1 MTLIEKIRKST
12 DEVIEDLKWPLRLKM
27 IKRAAES
34 FTDAIEAERITT
46 EQKIIDLRK
55 KLTTC
60 KDEDTARKIWNEI
73 AKARITLEETEALAK
88 VVKSEFTELMAEV
101 KE

>member
-34 FTDAIEAERITT
+34 FTDAIEVERISS
-46 EQKIIDLRK
+46 EQAIIDLRK
-55 KLTTC
+55 KLTLCT
-60 KDEDTARKIWNEI
+60 DENAARGIWNQI
-73 AKARITLEETEALAK
+73 ATMRMKLEETEALAK
-88 VVKSEFTELMAEV
+88 IVKSEYNELMGEV

>member
-1 MTLIEKIRKST
+1 MTMIEKIRKST

-34 FTDAIEAERITT
+34 FTDAIESERLTS

-55 KLTTC
+55 KLTIC
-60 KDEDTARKIWNEI
+60 KDEDSARKIWNDI
-73 AKARITLEETEALAK
+73 AKARLELKATEELAV
-88 VVKSEFTELMAEV
+88 VVKDELKELLSEV